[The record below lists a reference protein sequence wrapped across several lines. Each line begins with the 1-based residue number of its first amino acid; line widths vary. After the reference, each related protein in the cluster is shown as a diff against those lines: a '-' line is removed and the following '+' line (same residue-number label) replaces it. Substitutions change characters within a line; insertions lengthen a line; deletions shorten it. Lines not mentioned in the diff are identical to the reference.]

1 LVAET
6 LLLEALVA
14 ETLLLE
20 ALVAETLLLEA
31 LVAETLLLEALV
43 SETLLE
49 ALVAEALLLEA
60 LLLQTLLAE
69 PLLERVVALV
79 DHLVGMDGGLAEVL
93 GDVLFC
99 TLNHGDHPLAMDDGL
114 NLVNDVGMNLML
126 DNRLI
131 LDDAALAGSR
141 FVDMLLD
148 VMDDVVVYRAVENR
162 LHFHHAVV
170 PHCLLH
176 DGSK

>member
-20 ALVAETLLLEA
+20 ALVAETLLLET
-31 LVAETLLLEALV
+31 LVSETLLEALV

-141 FVDMLLD
+141 FMDMLLD